1 MNSSLIFI
9 VGQTAVGKSS
19 TLEALK
25 ASAGSFTLLPNRRQ
39 LTDDIIIPEIQQDLG
54 QPQQQVKDR
63 VERFALTKAYRE
75 KHGSGMIHALER
87 YLASLDSSLSGTVV
101 FDNIRGLTEVKAAHE
116 AFRDARFVF
125 LFAPPLVRLQRMLA
139 RQDAFDKAGAARL
152 ENSSFIENLQAIEG
166 AEEVFDL
173 YELAR
178 LEASGASDE
187 AIINGVTIITAEVK
201 NYSAEAAKAYLDATL
216 NTEAFL
222 FLNTSDLKIDKVRDA
237 IKAWL

>member
-1 MNSSLIFI
+1 MNASLIFI
-9 VGQTAVGKSS
+9 VGQTAVGKST
-19 TLEALK
+19 TLEALQ
-25 ASAGSFTLLPNRRQ
+25 ASAESFTLLPNRRQ

-63 VERFALTKAYRE
+63 VERFALTKSYRE
-75 KHGSGMIHALER
+75 KYGSGMIHALER
-87 YLASLDSSLSGTVV
+87 YFASLNSSPSGTVV

-116 AFRDARFVF
+116 AFKDARFVF
-125 LFAPPLVRLQRMLA
+125 LFAPPFVRLQRMLA

-152 ENSSFIENLQAIEG
+152 ENSSFIENLQTIEG
-166 AEEVFDL
+166 VEEVFDL

-187 AIINGVTIITAEVK
+187 ALINSATIITAEVK
-201 NYSAEAAKAYLDATL
+201 NYNAEAAKAYLD
-216 NTEAFL
+216 ESVSGDAFL
-222 FLNTSDLKIDKVRDA
+222 FLNTSDLNITQVRDA

>member
-1 MNSSLIFI
+1 MSLIFI
-9 VGQTAVGKSS
+9 VGQTAVGKST
-19 TLEALK
+19 TLEALQ
-25 ASAGSFTLLPNRRQ
+25 ASAESFTLLPNRRQ
-39 LTDDIIIPEIQQDLG
+39 LTDDIIIPEIQQDLA

-87 YLASLDSSLSGTVV
+87 YFASLESSHSGTVV

-116 AFRDARFVF
+116 TFQDARFVF
-125 LFAPPLVRLQRMLA
+125 LFAPPLVRLKRMLA

-152 ENSSFIENLQAIEG
+152 ENSSFIENLQAVEG
-166 AEEVFDL
+166 AAKVFDL

-187 AIINGVTIITAEVK
+187 AIINSATIITAEVK
-201 NYSAEAAKAYLDATL
+201 NYNAESAKAYLDETV
-216 NTEAFL
+216 NDEAFL
-222 FLNTSDLKIDKVRDA
+222 FLNTSDLNIAQVRDA